1 MNKYWCILLC
11 LHFSIIG
18 FAQKFE
24 ASKFTYKSLVY
35 SDAHFEST
43 DELYFLD
50 TNKTIYVRGVISFM
64 ESHPKPEEGV
74 IVMPL
79 DSSIGD
85 FIYINDFK
93 INQLISKVDDFKVY
107 YIREDIPN
115 FKWQLQEEYKNING
129 VNLQK
134 ATTHFRG
141 RNYTAWCDLET
152 PISIGPWK
160 FNNLPGL
167 AYEITDDAKDYHYE
181 WYLIK
186 QTPPKVY
193 DFLRL
198 DISKQKT
205 ISLEEFVKQTDENRK
220 TSNSLLSSRSEIESL
235 GFELI
240 ESKVEYKNHRLNA
253 LEIQYEWEE

>member
-167 AYEITDDAKDYHYE
+167 AYEITDDNNEFYNE
-181 WYLIK
+181 W
-186 QTPPKVY
+186 
-193 DFLRL
+193 FLSQINFEKEVDL
-198 DISKQKT
+198 KPYKIDLSKT
-205 ISLEEFVKQTDENRK
+205 IHLIDFVHKKDDIYNIVQESVFIRN
-220 TSNSLLSSRSEIESL
+220 SEIQGME
-235 GFELI
+235 
-240 ESKVEYKNHRLNA
+240 KVESSSNKINNRIRA
-253 LEIQYEWEE
+253 LEIKYEWED

>member
-1 MNKYWCILLC
+1 MRYIIIFLFISYNLL
-11 LHFSIIG
+11 G
-18 FAQKFE
+18 QKFE

-35 SDAHFEST
+35 SNAHLQST
-43 DELYFLD
+43 DELYLIG
-50 TNKTIYVRGVISFM
+50 NSKTIYVRGVITFM
-64 ESHPKPEEGV
+64 ESHPKSDEGV
-74 IVMPL
+74 IRTPFH
-79 DSSIGD
+79 SSVGD

-93 INQLISKVDDFKVY
+93 SNQLISKVDDFKIY
-107 YIREDIPN
+107 YVREEIPK
-115 FKWQLQEEYKNING
+115 FKWQLHEEYKEIDG
-129 VNLQK
+129 VILQK
-134 ATTHFRG
+134 ATATFRG